1 VPKKALKKLLPGLIV
16 TAAVLV
22 VAALCVKA
30 FLVMKAKKG
39 QEIEA
44 VEPTPTNVE
53 VEVVKA
59 EAEMPDTLVLPAE
72 VEPKQ
77 IVEVAA
83 EVSGRIERIHFE
95 EGETCE
101 KGDLIV
107 EINTDLL
114 QAECDRAAAQ
124 AKYDEN
130 EYGRT
135 KFLYEQGGDVTESE
149 LDQAISRMELSRATV
164 ATAKARL
171 GRARIL
177 APVGGILNSLPMDVG
192 EYVLPGVVVA
202 EIVDIDTVKVVV
214 RVPESDVPF
223 LATGEKAEVLAK
235 VRGEEV
241 DLSGV
246 ISYISELAD
255 EGTHSTRTEIVV
267 DNRERVLRS
276 GQIVQVRLTR
286 RVLKDVIMVP
296 LFAVI
301 PLEEGKAVY
310 VVEEAGSTTAE
321 RRDVELGVIKGR
333 RVQVL
338 SGLNPGDF
346 LIVSGHRFVAPGQ
359 RVNIV
364 GGR

>member
-1 VPKKALKKLLPGLIV
+1 MSKKALKKLLPALIV
-16 TAAVLV
+16 TVAVLV
-22 VAALCVKA
+22 VAALSVKA

-59 EAEMPDTLVLPAE
+59 EAEMADTLVLPAE

-83 EVSGRIERIHFE
+83 EVSGRIERIHLE

-101 KGDLIV
+101 KGDLLV

-114 QAECDRAAAQ
+114 QAEYGRAAAQ

-171 GRARIL
+171 VRARIV

-192 EYVLPGVVVA
+192 EYVFPGVAVA
-202 EIVDIDTVKVVV
+202 EIVDMDTVNVVV
-214 RVPESDVPF
+214 QVPESDVPF
-223 LATGEKAEVLAK
+223 LATGEKVEVLAK

-255 EGTHSTRTEIVV
+255 EGTHSTRTEIMV

-276 GQIVQVRLTR
+276 GQLVRVRLTR

-310 VVEEAGSTTAE
+310 VVEKVGSGRAE

-338 SGLNPGDF
+338 SGLNPGDL
-346 LIVSGHRFVAPGQ
+346 LIVAGHGFVAPGQ

>member
-1 VPKKALKKLLPGLIV
+1 MPKKALKKLLPALIV
-16 TAAVLV
+16 TVAVLV
-22 VAALCVKA
+22 VAALSVKA
-30 FLVMKAKKG
+30 FYVMKAQKG
-39 QEIEA
+39 QEIQA
-44 VEPTPTNVE
+44 VEPPPINVE

-59 EAEMPDTLVLPAE
+59 NPEMPDAVLLHAV
-72 VEPKQ
+72 VEPRQ
-77 IVEVAA
+77 IVQVAA

-107 EINTDLL
+107 KINTDLL
-114 QAECDRAAAQ
+114 QAEYDRAAAQ

-149 LDQAISRMELSRATV
+149 LDEAILRMELSRATV

-171 GRARIL
+171 ARARIL
-177 APVGGILNSLPMDVG
+177 APAGGILNSLPMDVG

-202 EIVDIDTVKVVV
+202 EIVDMDTVKVVV

-241 DLSGV
+241 DLRGV

-267 DNRERVLRS
+267 DNRERLLRS

-296 LFAVI
+296 LFTVI

-321 RRDVELGVIKGR
+321 RRDVELGVIKGS
-333 RVQVL
+333 RVQIL
-338 SGLNPGDF
+338 SGLEPGDL
-346 LIVSGHRFVAPGQ
+346 LIVAGHRSVTPGQ
-359 RVNIV
+359 RVEIV
-364 GGR
+364 GER